1 MKKGKMVLIA
11 AGALLLGAC
20 QEKNAETQD
29 SRVMPGSVL
38 SEETQAVMSRKTAG
52 NADAGGAPE
61 KSAAEELTEE
71 ESAAGE
77 AARENTD
84 ASAQEK
90 SWQQVYLEYFEEQQR
105 EMDESR

>member
-20 QEKNAETQD
+20 QEKNAEIQD

-52 NADAGGAPE
+52 KMQMLLLRKKAGSRFIWNTLRSSRE
-61 KSAAEELTEE
+61 RRTRAAEKE
-71 ESAAGE
+71 GWK
-77 AARENTD
+77 ARIFWISIPT
-84 ASAQEK
+84 A
-90 SWQQVYLEYFEEQQR
+90 
-105 EMDESR
+105 